1 MDPLTTV
8 RRRLVVQRLSADP
21 LGSPAAVVRWLGTLQ
36 AQEYAEAQWSIARRM
51 GEQAEVTDDL
61 VEAAFASG
69 AIIRTHLLRPTWHAV
84 AADDLR
90 WMLALTAPRVHA
102 VNKYWYKKLGLDDD
116 VLTRALSVVDAT
128 LGDGAPRTRP
138 ELAAALAAAGLV
150 ADGHRLSYLMM
161 YAELEGVI
169 CSGPRRGKQQ
179 TYMSLDARVG
189 PSAPLDREQ
198 ALAELTSRYFRSR
211 GPATVKDFTTWSG
224 LTVADATVGLGL
236 VGDELIAETDGDGT
250 TFWSAPDAP
259 PPASAT
265 GAHLIPTYDEL
276 TLAYRTHRIVL
287 PTPPPPAG
295 LLERPILMDGVT
307 IGSWRRTLTARTVT
321 VAATLFTAVDG
332 DALEAEIARFGRF
345 LGRTASLSAQSAR

>member
-1 MDPLTTV
+1 VDPLTTV
-8 RRRLVVQRLSADP
+8 RRRLAVQRLSVDP
-21 LGSPAAVVRWLGTLQ
+21 LGSPAAVVRWLGALQ
-36 AQEYAEAQWSIARRM
+36 AQEYAEVQWSIARRM
-51 GEQAEVTDDL
+51 GEGAATADL

-102 VNKYWYKKLGLDDD
+102 ANKYWYKKLGLDDE
-116 VLTRALSVVDAT
+116 VLGRSLSAIDAALA
-128 LGDGAPRTRP
+128 DGAPRTRS
-138 ELAAALAAAGLV
+138 ELATALAAAGIV
-150 ADGHRLSYLMM
+150 ADGHRLGYLMM
-161 YAELEGVI
+161 HAELEALI

-179 TYMSLDARVG
+179 TYMSIDARV
-189 PSAPLDREQ
+189 PSAAPLDREQ

-224 LTVADATVGLGL
+224 LTVADATTGLEL

-265 GAHLIPTYDEL
+265 GAHLIPMYDEL

-295 LLERPILMDGVT
+295 LLERPILLDGVT
-307 IGSWRRTLTARTVT
+307 IGSWKRTLTARTVT
-321 VAATLFTAVDG
+321 VTATLFAAA
-332 DALEAEIARFGRF
+332 DAPEALDAEIARFGHF
-345 LGRTASLSAQSAR
+345 LGRTASLSAA